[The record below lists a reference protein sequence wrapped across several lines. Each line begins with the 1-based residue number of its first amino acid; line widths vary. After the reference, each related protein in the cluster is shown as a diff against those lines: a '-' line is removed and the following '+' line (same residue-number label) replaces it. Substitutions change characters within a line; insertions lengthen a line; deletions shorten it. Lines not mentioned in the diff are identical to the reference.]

1 MNKNLINTV
10 ADTLKLIYNANKSE
24 FRGRKMNTDQF
35 NDLVCQHVR
44 DSFDIFSDEDAV
56 AFIGK
61 NYEELDYVYNRVG
74 GIDINPF
81 DEPTEFLISMM
92 EVIMNTMINKL
103 LKRGSVFYVVD
114 SFIGDLAN
122 EIRTMRSF

>member
-1 MNKNLINTV
+1 MNEV

-24 FRGRKMNTDQF
+24 FRGRNMNTDQF

-61 NYEELDYVYNRVG
+61 NYEELDYIYNKVG
-74 GIDINPF
+74 GIDENPF

-92 EVIMNTMINKL
+92 EITMNMAINKL
-103 LKRGSVFYVVD
+103 FKRFSSKSNIYISD
-114 SFIGDLAN
+114 SFINDLAH
-122 EIRTMRSF
+122 EIRAMRSF